1 MTMTTVTSTRGLTSA
16 AAAQRLKEDGPN
28 LLPQPRKP
36 SWVRLLLGQM
46 THFFAI
52 MLWVSAGLAVVAD
65 MPQLGIAIGVV
76 VVINGVFAFAQEF
89 RADRAGARLR
99 ELLPLRVTVWRDG
112 HRQDIP
118 ASDLVRGDVVALD
131 PGDRVCADLSLIET
145 HGLALDESMLTG
157 ESRAVRPSPEGSAWA
172 GTFVIEGEGTGLVL
186 ETGAG
191 TRLAGIASMANSAI
205 PPQSPLAK
213 QLHRVVRAVA
223 LLAIGVGS
231 TFFLV
236 AMLLGTPPTDGF
248 LFAIGVTV
256 ALVPEGLLPT
266 VTLALARAS
275 QRMAGEHALVRRLEA
290 VETLGSTTF
299 VCTDKTGTITS
310 NRMTAVEVWTPKGTA
325 TVSGVGY
332 DPGGGSVN
340 GLLPPVR
347 ELALSALMC
356 SAGRARQRD
365 GAWLPVGDPMEVA
378 LHVLA
383 MRAGLDASVV
393 ERENPVDCR
402 FAFDARRRR
411 SSVVSDGVLHLKG
424 APDSVLPLCRPAA
437 GAEAALSRLAE
448 RGLRVLAVARRTG
461 MSANATVADEED
473 LELLGLVGLED
484 PPRPGVEEAIAS
496 CRRAD
501 IRIAL
506 VTGDH
511 PATARTIAVR
521 VGIIPPDG
529 PVIEGSQLPADE
541 GELARLINRDVVLAR
556 VTPEDKLRIARALQS
571 VGHVV
576 AMTGDGVNDG
586 PALRQ
591 ADVGVAM
598 GASGTDVA
606 RESADLVLLD
616 DHFQSIVAAIRLGR
630 ATFANIRRFLTY
642 HLTDNVAELTPFV
655 LWALSGG
662 QIPLALTVLQVLALD
677 IGTDLLPA
685 LALGGEPASKH
696 ILDGRA
702 RVTSLIDSHLL
713 KRALGVLGPAEAIV
727 EMAAFI
733 LVLVAGGWAWGGEPS
748 IHLLAVA
755 SGAGFTAVVLGQL
768 ANAFACR
775 SESTWALGKRL
786 DSNPPLV
793 AATLVELALL
803 AAFLGIPAVAD
814 LLGGSWPNVLGWAVA
829 STAVPIVILADA
841 AHKRARMVSRAR
853 TAGPSRTS

>member
-1 MTMTTVTSTRGLTSA
+1 MTMATVASTRGLTSA
-16 AAAQRLKEDGPN
+16 AAAQRLLESGPN
-28 LLPQPRKP
+28 VLPQPRKA
-36 SWVRLLLGQM
+36 SWVRLLLAQM

-52 MLWVSAGLAVVAD
+52 MLWVSAVLAVVAD
-65 MPQLGIAIGVV
+65 MPQLGIAIALV

-99 ELLPLRVTVWRDG
+99 DLLPLRVTVWRDG
-112 HRQDIP
+112 HRQDIS

-131 PGDRVCADLSLIET
+131 PGDRVCADLDLIEA

-157 ESRAVRPSPEGSAWA
+157 ESSAVRPSAAGSAWA
-172 GTFVIEGEGTGLVL
+172 GTFVIEGEGTGVVR
-186 ETGAG
+186 ETGAE
-191 TRLAGIASMANSAI
+191 TRLAGIAGLADSAL
-205 PPQSPLAK
+205 PPQSPLTK

-223 LLAIGVGS
+223 LLAIGVG
-231 TFFLV
+231 TAFFLV
-236 AMLLGTPPTDGF
+236 AVLLGRPPTDGF

-290 VETLGSTTF
+290 VETLGSTTYI
-299 VCTDKTGTITS
+299 CTDKTGTITS
-310 NRMTAVEVWTPKGTA
+310 NQMAAVEVWTPEGTA

-332 DPGGGSVN
+332 DPDGRVN
-340 GLLPPVR
+340 GPLLPVR
-347 ELALSALMC
+347 ELAVSALMC
-356 SAGRARQRD
+356 STGRVRQQD
-365 GAWLPVGDPMEVA
+365 GVWLPVGDPMEVA

-383 MRAGLDASVV
+383 MRAGMDASAV
-393 ERENPVDCR
+393 ERENPVDRR
-402 FAFDARRRR
+402 FSFDARRRR
-411 SSVVSDGVLHLKG
+411 SSVVSHGVLHLKG

-437 GAEAALSRLAE
+437 GAEAALSRLAGS
-448 RGLRVLAVARRTG
+448 GLRVLAVARRRVVP
-461 MSANATVADEED
+461 ANATVADEKD

-484 PPRPGVEEAIAS
+484 PPRPGVEEAIAA
-496 CRRAD
+496 CRRAE

-511 PATARTIAVR
+511 PGTARTIAVR

-529 PVIEGSQLPADE
+529 PVIEGSELPADE

-655 LWALSGG
+655 VWGLSGG

-696 ILDGRA
+696 VLRGRA
-702 RVTSLIDSHLL
+702 RVTSLIDRHVLQ
-713 KRALGVLGPAEAIV
+713 RALGVLGPAEATV

-733 LVLVAGGWAWGGEPS
+733 VVLLAGGWTWGHEPS
-748 IHLLAVA
+748 IHLLGVA
-755 SGAGFTAVVLGQL
+755 SGAAFTAVVLGQL

-775 SESTWALGKRL
+775 SESTWALGKPL
-786 DSNPPLV
+786 GSNPALV
-793 AATLVELALL
+793 AATVVELMLL
-803 AAFLGIPAVAD
+803 AAFLATPAVAD
-814 LLGGSWPNVLGWAVA
+814 LLGGSWPSALGWAVA
-829 STAVPIVILADA
+829 STAVPVVILADA
-841 AHKRARMVSRAR
+841 AHKRARTSGRPAPAPR
-853 TAGPSRTS
+853 TYTS